1 MGRGAAGA
9 DTGADTG
16 VVIDLH
22 THSTVSDGT
31 ETPTELVATAAGAGV
46 TVLALTDHDTT
57 AGWAE
62 AAGARPSSMTLVR
75 GAEFSTVSP
84 DGRGGEVTAH
94 LLGYLFDPEDP
105 AIVAEQE
112 RVRNS
117 RRDRL
122 RAMGE
127 RMAAGGLPI
136 DGEALLARLPADS
149 PAGRPHIGQALV
161 EAGVVGSVSEA
172 FQEILRKGGPYYVEK
187 YNTPIAEAVAMI
199 RAAGG
204 VAVFAHPFARKRGDV
219 VEASVLRDLAREGL
233 DGVEVD
239 HPDHADDDRATLRAV
254 AAETGLLVTGS
265 SDYHGTNKT
274 TPIAVET
281 TAPAMFEALVAR
293 ATGVEVLAGGAV
305 AAT

>member
-1 MGRGAAGA
+1 M
-9 DTGADTG
+9 
-16 VVIDLH
+16 IDLH

-31 ETPTELVATAAGAGV
+31 ETPTELLATAAGAGV

-57 AGWAE
+57 GGWAE
-62 AAGARPSSMTLVR
+62 ATAARPSGMTLVR

-112 RVRNS
+112 RVRAS
-117 RRDRL
+117 RRDRV

-127 RMAAGGLPI
+127 RMAAGGLPV

-161 EAGVVGSVSEA
+161 AAGVVESVSEA
-172 FQEILRKGGPYYVEK
+172 FAGPLRKDGPYYVEK
-187 YNTPIAEAVAMI
+187 YNTPMATAIAMI

-204 VAVFAHPFARKRGDV
+204 VAVFAHPFARKKGPI
-219 VEASVLRDLAREGL
+219 VESSVILDLAAAGL
-233 DGVEVD
+233 DGIEID
-239 HPDHADDDRATLRAV
+239 HPDHGPEDRATLGAL
-254 AAETGLLVTGS
+254 AAETGLIVTGS

-274 TPIAVET
+274 NTPIAGET
-281 TAPAMFEALVAR
+281 TAPAEFEKIIER
-293 ATGVEVLAGGAV
+293 AKGVEVLADRRPP
-305 AAT
+305 AT

>member
-1 MGRGAAGA
+1 M
-9 DTGADTG
+9 
-16 VVIDLH
+16 IDLH

-31 ETPTELVATAAGAGV
+31 ETPTELVATAADAGV

-62 AAGARPSSMTLVR
+62 AAAARPSGVALVR

-94 LLGYLFDPEDP
+94 LLGYLFDPEN
-105 AIVAEQE
+105 AEIVAEQE
-112 RVRNS
+112 RVRAS
-117 RRDRL
+117 RLDRAG
-122 RAMGE
+122 AMVQRLVEAGKLE
-127 RMAAGGLPI
+127 DREAFLAALPP
-136 DGEALLARLPADS
+136 DA
-149 PAGRPHIGQALV
+149 PAGRPHIARALV

-204 VAVFAHPFARKRGDV
+204 VAVFAHPFARRRGDV
-219 VEASVLRDLAREGL
+219 VEASVLRDLVREGL

-239 HPDHADDDRATLRAV
+239 HPDHADDDRMILREV

-274 TPIAVET
+274 TPIAANRTHPV
-281 TAPAMFEALVAR
+281 MFEKIAER
-293 ATGVEVLAGGAV
+293 ATGVEVLEG
-305 AAT
+305 